1 VVNERGMRVA
11 RRSDVGVQGVHSA
24 IEVHF
29 RQPQADE
36 PRVPRVE
43 RIPPAPR
50 AAMPDVV
57 ATAVGRVDDV
67 RLDRGGEALE
77 PERVRG
83 TWAARRELR
92 SAGPRGFPL
101 GVPENRRRIEGR
113 EAFLHGGALPR
124 TQQRVQRAFPV
135 RRQRDGAQEDVGV
148 VPVGITVAK
157 DSARVVMNVVSH
169 ERVQFGRQ
177 ELPHLAAAGLPGQ
190 PVRTGHVLVLER
202 EGAAV
207 RCEADLRPVGRPR
220 LDEADPAGILRVDE
234 DEAVQFQPRAALPDE
249 GQALFAGGQAAQRQ
263 MPHREVVGRRQ
274 IDNSRPVAFH
284 THSCGPLA
292 ARPVAQHQ
300 YGMTHAR
307 TQGDPV
313 LCGVA
318 RALTEPAAQPAPA
331 HEAVVADLTSQQAVW
346 HERIGGVPRA
356 QAQVLVVQRVDPSGA
371 FRQFG
376 PRGPQGLLAVRDEGG
391 IMERGYI
398 VQHQG
403 LRRIGSV
410 HAAAADEA

>member
-1 VVNERGMRVA
+1 
-11 RRSDVGVQGVHSA
+11 
-24 IEVHF
+24 
-29 RQPQADE
+29 
-36 PRVPRVE
+36 
-43 RIPPAPR
+43 
-50 AAMPDVV
+50 
-57 ATAVGRVDDV
+57 
-67 RLDRGGEALE
+67 
-77 PERVRG
+77 
-83 TWAARRELR
+83 
-92 SAGPRGFPL
+92 
-101 GVPENRRRIEGR
+101 
-113 EAFLHGGALPR
+113 
-124 TQQRVQRAFPV
+124 
-135 RRQRDGAQEDVGV
+135 
-148 VPVGITVAK
+148 
-157 DSARVVMNVVSH
+157 
-169 ERVQFGRQ
+169 
-177 ELPHLAAAGLPGQ
+177 
-190 PVRTGHVLVLER
+190 
-202 EGAAV
+202 
-207 RCEADLRPVGRPR
+207 
-220 LDEADPAGILRVDE
+220 
-234 DEAVQFQPRAALPDE
+234 
-249 GQALFAGGQAAQRQ
+249 LFAAGQAAERQ
-263 MPHREVVGRRQ
+263 VPHREVVGRRQ

-284 THSCGPLA
+284 THSCGPRA

-356 QAQVLVVQRVDPSGA
+356 QAQVLVVQRIDPSGA